1 MREYCKLVK
10 INMKRE
16 PEAFLK
22 EEVKN
27 LYDNHLNWVIRHLET
42 GSKPHSIVDGKKV
55 LMLNTNNYLGLAT
68 HPKII
73 QAARDALD
81 KYGMGAGAVPTIAGT
96 FDLTK
101 QFQEHFAKFK
111 GVEASLLCQTGFA
124 VNQGVIPQLVGKG
137 DYVISDQLNHG
148 SIIDGVRLT
157 KATKGVYA
165 HSDMGELEKAL
176 KKADA
181 DNARRI
187 LVITD
192 GVFSMDGDMAPLD
205 KIADVCEDYGAMI
218 FVDDCH
224 GEGMLGEGRGIVAH
238 FNLQGRVHVE
248 GGSLSKGFGVFGGTV
263 AGSKDLCE
271 FVTNKSRSYLLSTAH
286 PPAIVAANN
295 AAISVVE
302 TEPQHYKNLWE
313 NTNYFKAKLD
323 DLGFNTGNS
332 CTPIIPLII
341 GDPGPAQ
348 EMADILFREEGI
360 YGTPIVF
367 PMVAREL
374 SRIRVQM
381 NAALT
386 REDLDFALAAI
397 EKVGKKLKI
406 I

>member
-1 MREYCKLVK
+1 MTR
-10 INMKRE
+10 N
-16 PEAFLK
+16 PTNFLGT
-22 EEVKN
+22 EVKN
-27 LYDNHLNWVIRHLET
+27 LYDNNLNWVIRHLEE
-42 GSKPHSIVDGKKV
+42 GSKPHSTVDGKKV

-68 HPKII
+68 HPKVV

-81 KYGMGAGAVPTIAGT
+81 KYGLGAGAVPTIAGT

-101 QFQEHFAKFK
+101 KFQEHFAKFK

-124 VNQGVIPQLVGKG
+124 VNQGVIPQLVGKE
-137 DYVISDQLNHG
+137 DYVISDALNHG

-157 KATKGVYA
+157 KAKRGVYKHNDA
-165 HSDMGELEKAL
+165 SDLESVL
-176 KKADA
+176 KEADA
-181 DNARRI
+181 AGARRI

-205 KIADVCEDYGAMI
+205 EITKVCEPYGAMI
-218 FVDDCH
+218 YVDDCH
-224 GEGMLGEGRGIVAH
+224 GEGMLGKGRGIVAH
-238 FNLQGRVHVE
+238 FGLQGKVHVE
-248 GGSLSKGFGVFGGTV
+248 GGSLSKGFGCFGGTV

-286 PPAIVAANN
+286 PPSVVAAAD

-302 TEPQHYKNLWE
+302 NEPEIVERLWE
-313 NTNYFKAKLD
+313 NTTYFREKVQA
-323 DLGFNTGNS
+323 LGFNTGNS
-332 CTPIIPLII
+332 CTPIIPLIV
-341 GDPGPAQ
+341 GDPGKSQ
-348 EMADILFREEGI
+348 QLADILFREENI

-386 REDLDFALAAI
+386 REDLDQALASI
-397 EKVGKKLKI
+397 EKVGKKLSI